1 VCPHELG
8 ELLKVFRFQNFIFEL
23 GIKPKIMSFLS
34 TYDIIRQILGLPPK
48 EPSRIRIDRGPE
60 GFFEFTG
67 WKITSKRWK
76 HENKRIVGNVYK
88 TDKQKVVLEFK
99 MYDFSNHM
107 LLHKAM
113 EYESVS
119 DAVKDMQ
126 TMQGKKSE

>member
-1 VCPHELG
+1 
-8 ELLKVFRFQNFIFEL
+8 
-23 GIKPKIMSFLS
+23 MSFLS

-48 EPSRIRIDRGPE
+48 EPTHIRIDRGPE
-60 GFFEFTG
+60 GIFEFTG

-88 TDKQKVVLEFK
+88 TDDQKVILEFK
-99 MYDFSNHM
+99 MYDFEDHM

-119 DAVKDMQ
+119 DAVRDMQ
-126 TMQGKKSE
+126 TMQGKRSG